1 MELRDVQSTA
11 WKTAVAKGF
20 NVEHDMDIPW
30 EISLL
35 HAEVSEAFEAWRKDP
50 DEMGSELADVIIF
63 AAKIGEFLGLD
74 LDKAVE
80 RKLEKN
86 AGRTYTKNEHGHLE
100 KA

>member
-1 MELRDVQSTA
+1 MELRDVQRA
-11 WKTAVAKGF
+11 ALENAVAKGF
-20 NVEHDMDIPW
+20 NTKRDMDVPW

-50 DEMGSELADVIIF
+50 DEMGAELADVIIF
-63 AAKIGEFLGLD
+63 AAKIGEFLGFD
-74 LDKAVE
+74 LDEAVE